1 MTQLQYAC
9 IKDGAIIERRYFDD
23 PPPDVSRKGLTWLP
37 VEIVIDP
44 IGAGQVYDPMITTIA
59 VDKVTIRQ
67 PARDMTANEISAA
80 KDSQLN
86 AIDKLVF
93 EETFQL
99 RNAIRALQSLAP
111 LTAAQYKALIKARL

>member
-1 MTQLQYAC
+1 MQYAC
-9 IKDGAIIERRYFDD
+9 IKDGAIIERREFADA
-23 PPPDVSRKGLTWLP
+23 PPDTSRKGFVWLP

-44 IGAGQVYDPMITTIA
+44 LKAGQVYDATTTTIA
-59 VDKVTIRQ
+59 ADKVTIRQ
-67 PARDMTANEISAA
+67 PARDLTAAEIAAA

-99 RNAIRALQSLAP
+99 RNAIRALQGQAP
-111 LTAAQYKALIKARL
+111 LTVAQYKAMIKARL